1 MNVKL
6 CNKYSIKKEKSERD
20 RFFELYEKIISSD
33 TSKIKQIVSDEYKFP
48 KELENFSFST
58 IEKRDFNRWGL
69 YGTQIIDFN
78 NIYNEEYFYYALS
91 NFILKNLKDNKSEKY
106 NNYTNTYKSLK
117 SLIEN
122 VDLYSKSDPEFFE
135 YVFLFLL
142 NAEDNSEINT
152 ISNTPSYEAFIS
164 SMTFELINKQKNSL
178 LNDNEIINSKKEKSK
193 QKSLIIIF
201 I

>member
-1 MNVKL
+1 M
-6 CNKYSIKKEKSERD
+6 
-20 RFFELYEKIISSD
+20 
-33 TSKIKQIVSDEYKFP
+33 
-48 KELENFSFST
+48 
-58 IEKRDFNRWGL
+58 
-69 YGTQIIDFN
+69 
-78 NIYNEEYFYYALS
+78 
-91 NFILKNLKDNKSEKY
+91 KNLKDNKSEIY

-135 YVFLFLL
+135 YVFLLLL

-178 LNDNEIINSKKEKSK
+178 LNDNEIINKFKEAEVEAK
-193 QKSLIIIF
+193 IINNNLHLSWRTITLF
-201 I
+201 